1 MLATVEEMKPTLKT
15 SQRAQED
22 FVSDFSSNVDNRL
35 SHVLEAVRQ
44 KIDGNETPIIQC
56 GDVVLVAVTLSRLNS
71 QNSYFIAGVF
81 TIVENGHGAILRAPR
96 NVAEWLRDDG
106 VSDVA
111 GLEPTPEP
119 VQIIEQDTELPVL
132 EIAVILWEP
141 LNADSVYGRF
151 EDAFEA
157 ATQLTSG

>member
-1 MLATVEEMKPTLKT
+1 MLATVGEMKPTLKT

-35 SHVLEAVRQ
+35 SHVIEAVRQ
-44 KIDGNETPIIQC
+44 KIDGKETTIIQS

-71 QNSYFIAGVF
+71 HDAYFIAGVF

-106 VSDVA
+106 VFQVT

-119 VQIIEQDTELPVL
+119 VQIIERDVELPVL